1 MNWKYI
7 QKLVTIFESL
17 WERFI
22 QNRSVYKKLHE
33 EYKQI
38 RLALDKE
45 CQKSDKLQVKHEH
58 TKSNLTK
65 ARRNFS
71 TLQAK
76 HDEITTLLTETQHN
90 LKKLH
95 EKHDCTNANFNKLKE
110 DHKRTT
116 DILDETRDNYSTLQ
130 AKHDQT
136 TADLSEALDRLRELD
151 NLVSKYELIS
161 NLLNAK
167 RSENEEFEKFK
178 KIFNDDFMAF
188 ANKESS
194 LADEASAVQTLQRL
208 EKKLEEIVAFPHTF
222 TKKSIAIGGGFSSGK
237 SEFINSFIE
246 HSDIKLPVGIEPVT
260 AIPSFVVSN
269 PEEVSIK
276 GFSNTGATVNIELE
290 FYRQLSRDFIDTF
303 SFNLKDIMP
312 YMAVEAPLKEGL
324 FEYVYLIDSP
334 GHNPAGGNTT
344 GDKETATAILKDRDA
359 LIWMI
364 GLDAT
369 GTIPQDDIEFIRDME
384 LNGLPFYVVLNKADQ
399 KSKSE
404 LEDIRDEVKEILE
417 EEEIEYVGISA
428 YSATLCKEYLYDG
441 MSLDVFLASQN
452 QPVANQ
458 GVELKKE
465 MEEIFGRYE
474 KAIEKDE
481 KTAKLLMKELNS
493 LNLDISSEIGSN
505 TPSLDDYQCICGESF
520 YIPNLKRKV
529 EDVMKEVMADYQCRG
544 CGQNLDIQRLNANDL
559 DPDNIDVLTEK
570 IDNIKKSQNKD
581 FTEIKKEMRQ
591 VKKNM
596 LKAVDNVFLSLRP
609 QSEVVPR
616 SRPERRS
623 RQKSSLR
630 RKKSSEKPAFKNP
643 PPPVRKTT
651 KKA

>member
-7 QKLVTIFESL
+7 QKLVTIFESI
-17 WERFI
+17 WEKFI
-22 QNRSVYKKLHE
+22 QNRPVYKKLHE
-33 EYKQI
+33 EYKQTTV
-38 RLALDKE
+38 ALDKE
-45 CQKSDKLQVKHEH
+45 CQKFDELQVKHEH
-58 TKSNLTK
+58 TKANLNKVRRNLSTLQVKHDETTTNLTK
-65 ARRNFS
+65 IH
-71 TLQAK
+71 
-76 HDEITTLLTETQHN
+76 HD

-95 EKHDCTNANFNKLKE
+95 EKHARTNSNFNKLKKE
-110 DHKRTT
+110 NKRTT
-116 DILDETRDNYSTLQ
+116 AILDETHDNYNILQ

-136 TADLSEALDRLRELD
+136 TADLSEALDRLRDLD
-151 NLVSKYELIS
+151 DLASKYELIS

-178 KIFNDDFMAF
+178 KIFNEDFMAF

-222 TKKSIAIGGGFSSGK
+222 GKKSVAIGGGFSSGK

-269 PEEVSIK
+269 PGEVSIK
-276 GFSNTGATVNIELE
+276 GFSNTGATVDIELE
-290 FYRQLSRDFIDTF
+290 FYCQLSRDFIDTF
-303 SFNLKDIMP
+303 PFNLKDVMP

-344 GDKETATAILKDRDA
+344 EDKETAISVLKDRDA

-364 GLDAT
+364 GLDST
-369 GTIPQDDIEFIRDME
+369 GTIPQDDIEFIKYME

-417 EEEIEYVGISA
+417 EEEIEYMGISA
-428 YSATLCKEYLYDG
+428 YSATLGEEYLYDG

-452 QPVANQ
+452 QPVVDQ
-458 GVELKKE
+458 GIELKKE
-465 MEEIFGRYE
+465 MEEIFRRYE

-493 LNLDISSEIGSN
+493 LNLDISSEISFN
-505 TPSLDDYQCICGESF
+505 TPSLDDYQCKCGESF
-520 YIPNLKRKV
+520 YIPNLQRRV
-529 EDVMKEVMADYQCRG
+529 KEVMADYQCRG
-544 CGQNLDIQRLNANDL
+544 CGRNLDIQGLNASDL

-570 IDNIKKSQNKD
+570 IDNIKESQNKD

-596 LKAVDNVFLSLRP
+596 LKAVDDVFLSLRP
-609 QSEVVPR
+609 QSEVAPR
-616 SRPERRS
+616 LRPDRRS
-623 RQKSSLR
+623 RQKSSPR

-643 PPPVRKTT
+643 IPD
-651 KKA
+651 

>member
-7 QKLVTIFESL
+7 QKLVTVFESI
-17 WERFI
+17 WEKFI
-22 QNRSVYKKLHE
+22 QNRLVYKKLHE

-38 RLALDKE
+38 TIALDKE
-45 CQKSDKLQVKHEH
+45 CQKSDKLQVKHEY
-58 TKSNLTK
+58 TKSDLTK

-76 HDEITTLLTETQHN
+76 YDEITTNLTETQHN

-95 EKHDCTNANFNKLKE
+95 EKHDRTNANFNMLKE
-110 DHKRTT
+110 EHKRTT
-116 DILDETRDNYSTLQ
+116 NILDETRDNHSTLQ

-136 TADLSEALDRLRELD
+136 TTDLSKALDRLRELD
-151 NLVSKYELIS
+151 DLVSKYELIS

-222 TKKSIAIGGGFSSGK
+222 RKKSVAIGGGFSSGK

-269 PEEVSIK
+269 PGEVSIK
-276 GFSNTGATVNIELE
+276 GFSNTGATVDIELE

-303 SFNLKDIMP
+303 PFNLKDIMP

-344 GDKETATAILKDRDA
+344 EDKETATSILKDRDA

-364 GLDAT
+364 GLDST
-369 GTIPQDDIEFIRDME
+369 GTIPQDDIEFIKDME

-399 KSKSE
+399 KPKSE
-404 LEDIRDEVKEILE
+404 LEEIRDKVKEILE
-417 EEEIEYVGISA
+417 EEGIEYMGISA
-428 YSATLCKEYLYDG
+428 YSATLSEEYLYDG
-441 MSLDVFLASQN
+441 ISLDVFLASQN

-481 KTAKLLMKELNS
+481 KTAKLLMRELNS

-505 TPSLDDYQCICGESF
+505 TPSLDLTYQCRCGESL
-520 YIPNLKRKV
+520 YIPNLQRKV
-529 EDVMKEVMADYQCRG
+529 KNVMKEVMADYQCRG
-544 CGQNLDIQRLNANDL
+544 CGQDLDIQRLNSNDL

-570 IDNIKKSQNKD
+570 IDNIKESQNKD
-581 FTEIKKEMRQ
+581 FTEIKKEMKQ

-616 SRPERRS
+616 PRPDRRS
-623 RQKSSLR
+623 RQKSSR
-630 RKKSSEKPAFKNP
+630 RTKKSSEKPSFKNP
-643 PPPVRKTT
+643 LPPSV
-651 KKA
+651 